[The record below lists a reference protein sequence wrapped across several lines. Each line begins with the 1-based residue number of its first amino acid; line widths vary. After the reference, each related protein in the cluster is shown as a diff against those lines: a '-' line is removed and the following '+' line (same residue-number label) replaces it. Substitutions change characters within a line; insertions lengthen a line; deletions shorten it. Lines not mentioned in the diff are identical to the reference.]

1 MSTWKRRPN
10 ESSAKRSMVIPKKPP
25 SVTHGNNAGSPPRL
39 RGKGCGVRT
48 WASHARR
55 RLTAYGTGKF
65 LLGEL
70 SGEVPSR
77 RWPESTSTIRPFHNR
92 NRKMHVTGGRS
103 DATSGPLYR
112 SPLESLPNGASSVR
126 SCEIRKRRQL
136 ERLWLVLDIL
146 IRAHGNGYRYP
157 RSTFCGVN

>member
-25 SVTHGNNAGSPPRL
+25 SVTPGNNAGSPPRL

-77 RWPESTSTIRPFHNR
+77 RWPESTSTIRPYRQVAALLWNKPPEKGIFAIRSGRDCCDVRRPDCLLHSPGPR
-92 NRKMHVTGGRS
+92 QACQLAQHRPSVAPAIRDRQEYVLLSVLGG
-103 DATSGPLYR
+103 
-112 SPLESLPNGASSVR
+112 
-126 SCEIRKRRQL
+126 
-136 ERLWLVLDIL
+136 
-146 IRAHGNGYRYP
+146 
-157 RSTFCGVN
+157 